1 MIFLDWRESCKWDS
15 WYTVNKTMMKYTRM
29 HSIYHSDIWTFEKK
43 LKEKRKNMYISSS
56 FLQPHKDRYGSMP
69 RQVNVQRAACQKR
82 WTILLRVVQ
91 TWKRLSSFLSARRLM
106 WKPHRGSMQMTSI
119 FPWRLFKGMKN
130 SRKLKSTHETP
141 SFLILSSKVCA
152 LQRGESAIVARRLTC
167 AILEANGFYFPWLK
181 GKPFQRSA
189 LQ

>member
-1 MIFLDWRESCKWDS
+1 MVACHAKLMYSVQLVKNAEQYSLE
-15 WYTVNKTMMKYTRM
+15 WYTREN
-29 HSIYHSDIWTFEKK
+29 D
-43 LKEKRKNMYISSS
+43 SS
-56 FLQPHKDRYGSMP
+56 L
-69 RQVNVQRAACQKR
+69 
-82 WTILLRVVQ
+82 
-91 TWKRLSSFLSARRLM
+91 FLSARRLM